1 MADYTKQDIFDI
13 ITEYLE
19 TYGSAIG
26 SGAVHEL
33 TPEELTDENLRV
45 LTIPGMRPDNQQW
58 VQTSMKNMI
67 LPITNAVSDITTLKQ
82 QTIQVRDEASAAA
95 INANNMATEAS
106 RVNATLVGMTVTVVD
121 RNGQSSSVNIGFEI
135 YDTYGS
141 VAEMNADAANVPV
154 GKFVMIATSD
164 PTDPENA
171 RLYGRNSNPATSDNP
186 FTFLSDLDQASS
198 SAWADWLN
206 NKKPQIEQA
215 ISDANA
221 SASLANQKAELAQT
235 ATTATNNAR
244 IAIEQNEATRQQ
256 NEQGRVSAENQRA
269 MAWNEFFSD
278 TLATGCRKLWK
289 DFWTNIN
296 SLWTGF
302 WGESAS
308 DPNGVRKQWTD
319 LKADAQSD
327 HTRAGQDHNVA
338 TTDHATATTDHSVAT
353 QDHNVAV
360 SDHSTAT
367 TDHTRAI
374 GDHNTATEDHNQY
387 VQDASVAGQDHTR
400 AVQDHDTAS
409 EDHTIAD
416 ADHTIA
422 VQDHTVAEADHTTAN
437 ADHTTAQSDHVRA
450 ETDHTDSVNATRA
463 ANTATN
469 YANEEGD
476 YAKNIGDHP
485 MYIGD
490 GTNGDLNYLYVWY
503 YATQQYIRG
512 PYIKGDD
519 LHWEE
524 MSEQE
529 KQDLASRVLE
539 QLVFATPE
547 ETRAMLNELT

>member
-1 MADYTKQDIFDI
+1 MAEYTKQEIFDI
-13 ITEYLE
+13 ITEYMQ
-19 TYGSAIG
+19 THGSAIG

-121 RNGQSSSVNIGFEI
+121 RNGQSNSVNIGFEI

-164 PTDPENA
+164 QTDPENA

-221 SASLANQKAELAQT
+221 SASLANQKAELAQA

-256 NEQGRVSAENQRA
+256 NEQGRVSSESQRA

-278 TLATGCRKLWK
+278 TLATGCRKLWN
-289 DFWTNIN
+289 DFWSSIN

-302 WGESAS
+302 WGTSAD
-308 DPNGVRKQWTD
+308 DPNGVRKQWSD
-319 LKADAQSD
+319 LHDAVTADHVQAGNDHTRANQDHSIAENDHSRADIDHSTAGDD
-327 HTRAGQDHNVA
+327 HTRAGQDH
-338 TTDHATATTDHSVAT
+338 
-353 QDHNVAV
+353 
-360 SDHSTAT
+360 
-367 TDHTRAI
+367 
-374 GDHNTATEDHNQY
+374 
-387 VQDASVAGQDHTR
+387 
-400 AVQDHDTAS
+400 TAS
-409 EDHTIAD
+409 EQAT
-416 ADHTIA
+416 
-422 VQDHTVAEADHTTAN
+422 AEAIE
-437 ADHTTAQSDHVRA
+437 QA
-450 ETDHTDSVNATRA
+450 ELLEEW
-463 ANTATN
+463 
-469 YANEEGD
+469 NE
-476 YAKNIGDHP
+476 HQP
-485 MYIGD
+485 YIGD
-490 GTNGDLNYLYVWY
+490 GTTGDENYWYIWVDGQYVKSV
-503 YATQQYIRG
+503 YA
-512 PYIKGDD
+512 KGDD

-529 KQDLASRVLE
+529 KQDLASRVLA